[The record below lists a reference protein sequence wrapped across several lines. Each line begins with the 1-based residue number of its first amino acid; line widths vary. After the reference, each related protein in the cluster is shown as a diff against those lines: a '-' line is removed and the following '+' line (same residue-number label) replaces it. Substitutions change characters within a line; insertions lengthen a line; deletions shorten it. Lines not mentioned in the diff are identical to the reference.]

1 MRASFRP
8 GHLLFG
14 RAGGLYAVAFDPEA
28 GRITGEVV
36 PVAGDV
42 SMESLFSQAHVAASA
57 NGVLVYVGGGERAH
71 GRLAWIDRD
80 GGEEDIGAPTRI
92 YGLLDLSPDGTRLA
106 AHVADVTDYIWVYD
120 FARREGRKLRGR
132 RSGGVAVVAARR
144 QGARLQVLVD
154 VVSGRGGALATRRR
168 RLADHAP
175 AVRLG
180 ARQVSDRLVA
190 RRSDRHGQDRWS
202 GRRFL
207 RGSKVGRRR
216 LVDAFGAFST
226 FSPDGK
232 WVAYMAA
239 AAGRFE
245 IFIRSFPAGDVTR
258 QFSVDGGTEPLWCRC
273 GELFYRKGNRW
284 MAAAVRTTPELGWD
298 PPRQVFQADFI
309 DTPGR
314 SYSVSP
320 DGRRLLVVKHA
331 GRDVRDRIQVVT
343 NWTSL
348 LPAGRR

>member
-1 MRASFRP
+1 MGH

-14 RAGGLYAVAFDPEA
+14 RGGGLYAVAFDPEA

-42 SMESLFSQAHVAASA
+42 SMESLFSQTHVAASA

-80 GGEEDIGAPTRI
+80 GGEEDIGAPTHI

-106 AHVADVTDYIWVYD
+106 AHVADVTDYVWVYD
-120 FARREGRKLRGR
+120 FARREGRKL
-132 RSGGVAVVAARR
+132 AVDAPAGWPLWRPD
-144 QGARLQVLVD
+144 GK
-154 VVSGRGGALATRRR
+154 ALAFRSWSTSYREGEV
-168 RLADHAP
+168 LSQPIDGGSPTTLLPSSSEHARYP
-175 AVRLG
+175 TAWLPDGVIAMGRIGGLG
-180 ARQVSDRLVA
+180 GDFFRVE
-190 RRSDRHGQDRWS
+190 G
-202 GRRFL
+202 
-207 RGSKVGRRR
+207 GSTS

-226 FSPDGK
+226 FSQDGK

-239 AAGRFE
+239 PAGRFE
-245 IFIRSFPAGDVTR
+245 IFISSFPAGDVTR
-258 QFSVDGGTEPLWCRC
+258 QFSVDGGTEPLWSRS

-284 MAAAVRTTPELGWD
+284 MAAAVHTAPELGWD

-314 SYSVSP
+314 SYCVSP

-348 LPAGRR
+348 LPPGAG

>member
-1 MRASFRP
+1 M
-8 GHLLFG
+8 
-14 RAGGLYAVAFDPEA
+14 
-28 GRITGEVV
+28 
-36 PVAGDV
+36 AGDV
-42 SMESLFSQAHVAASA
+42 SMESLFSQIHAAASA

-80 GGEEDIGAPTRI
+80 GGEEDIGAPTHI

-106 AHVADVTDYIWVYD
+106 AHVADVTDYVWVYD
-120 FARREGRKLRGR
+120 FARREGRKL
-132 RSGGVAVVAARR
+132 AVDAPA
-144 QGARLQVLVD
+144 GWPLWSPD
-154 VVSGRGGALATRRR
+154 GKALAFRSWSTTYREGEV
-168 RLADHAP
+168 LSQPIDGGSPTTLLPSDSEHARYP
-175 AVRLG
+175 TAWLPDGVMATGRIGGLG
-180 ARQVSDRLVA
+180 GDFFRVE
-190 RRSDRHGQDRWS
+190 G
-202 GRRFL
+202 
-207 RGSKVGRRR
+207 GSTS

-239 AAGRFE
+239 PAGRFE
-245 IFIRSFPAGDVTR
+245 IFISSFPAGDVTR
-258 QFSVDGGTEPLWCRC
+258 QFSVDGGTEPLWCRS
-273 GELFYRKGNRW
+273 GEVFYRKGNRW
-284 MAAAVRTTPELGWD
+284 MAAAVHTTPELGWD

-348 LPAGRR
+348 LPPAGG